1 MIENE
6 EKQKSHFLL
15 FVLKKAMEGLFNIL
29 LEKSLWPD
37 KPCSTQLERLIYFL
51 ISDVL

>member
-29 LEKSLWPD
+29 TREIPMAG
-37 KPCSTQLERLIYFL
+37 
-51 ISDVL
+51 